1 MMKTVS
7 CILFFLLQV
16 VTAQIS
22 IPRRETPFHWS
33 VSMQAAESGRP
44 AKVRVKLAI
53 AENYYVYA
61 SKTSIRLEGP
71 AGCSFGAPLYSPSV
85 KHADNISGK
94 TEAVYFDSLTAL
106 AEVGAAGVA
115 GDSVKIL
122 ALCSYQGCT
131 STMCFLPATDSVFLN
146 VAQENLPGN
155 LRPGGQSA
163 PFAGSNSQIQ
173 GPLAGKGMLALFFAF
188 LGGLLTCLTP
198 CVYPLIPVTIG
209 VFGATAAK
217 SKLKAF
223 GLSCVYVAGIC
234 CMFSTLGFAVASSG
248 KVFGQFLGNPWVI
261 GAIASAFCLFGVSLF
276 GAFDFQMPSFMQNK
290 LATLGGKRSGVQK
303 VFLMGLVAGIIAAPC
318 TGPTLGAILTYV
330 AAAGNQA
337 FGILMLM
344 SFSLGLGLPFLI
356 LGTFAGLVAARP
368 KPGPWMESV
377 KTVLGIVMFDMAL
390 YFLRSV
396 FPGING
402 LFGSSPLYFIA
413 AAACVAGGIA
423 LGGLNIS
430 FHGASTLRSVRK
442 IAGTLLMIGGSFG
455 IAGSAFFGPTRGP
468 ADHEAASGVHWEI
481 DLDKGLSLA
490 RDQKKPAIIDFYADW
505 CIACKELDKTV
516 FSDPAVRAEL
526 SRFVCIRQDLT
537 IENDRTKQ
545 IARDYGLRGIPV
557 IELYATSGERL
568 MGERIVGAVTS
579 ERFLSVLQKIH

>member
-7 CILFFLLQV
+7 CILFLLQV

-22 IPRRETPFHWS
+22 IPLRETPFHWS
-33 VSMQAAESGRP
+33 ASMQAAESGRP
-44 AKVRVKLAI
+44 AKVRVKLTI
-53 AENYYVYA
+53 AEKYYVYA
-61 SKTSIRLEGP
+61 SKTSVRLEGP
-71 AGCSFGAPLYSPSV
+71 AGCSFGEPLYSPSV

-94 TEAVYFDSLTAL
+94 TEAVYFDSLTVL

-146 VAQENLPGN
+146 VAQENLPRTR
-155 LRPGGQSA
+155 RPGGQSA
-163 PFAGSNSQIQ
+163 PSAGPGSQSQ

-198 CVYPLIPVTIG
+198 CVYPLIPVTLG
-209 VFGATAAK
+209 VFGASAAK
-217 SKLKAF
+217 SKPKAF
-223 GLSCVYVAGIC
+223 GLSCVYVGGIC
-234 CMFSTLGFAVASSG
+234 VMFSTLGFVVASSG
-248 KVFGQFLGNPWVI
+248 KVFGQFLANPWIVAVI
-261 GAIASAFCLFGVSLF
+261 AAAFCVFGVSLF
-276 GAFDFQMPSFMQNK
+276 GAFDFQMPSFVQNR
-290 LATLGGKRSGVQK
+290 LAAFGGRRAGIQK

-337 FGILMLM
+337 FGILMLV
-344 SFSLGLGLPFLI
+344 SFSLGLGVPFLL

-377 KTVLGIVMFDMAL
+377 KASLGIIMFDMAL
-390 YFLRSV
+390 YFLRSI

-402 LFGSSPLYFIA
+402 LLGSSPLYFIL

-430 FHGASTLRSVRK
+430 FHGASTLRIARK
-442 IAGTLLMIGGSFG
+442 IAGIILMIGGSFG
-455 IAGSAFFGPTRGP
+455 IAGSAFFGPTHGP
-468 ADHEAASGVHWEI
+468 ANSEAASAGVHWET
-481 DLDKGLSLA
+481 DLDKGLTEA
-490 RDQKKPAIIDFYADW
+490 RDRKKPAVIDFYADW

-537 IENDRTKQ
+537 IENDRTKRT
-545 IARDYGLRGIPV
+545 ARDYGLRGIPV

-568 MGERIVGAVTS
+568 LGERIVGAVS
-579 ERFLSVLQKIH
+579 AERFLAVLQKIH